1 MAIVVGRE
9 AAEGR
14 LHLGKQAHARV
25 AARTEAWLAD
35 TPNKNSSHGQGAASM
50 LLKTFLSTAAK
61 VTHTLQPVLCV
72 TPFKNLQLL
81 H

>member
-1 MAIVVGRE
+1 MAIVVGGE
-9 AAEGR
+9 AAEGG

-35 TPNKNSSHGQGAASM
+35 TPNENSSHGQGAASM

-61 VTHTLQPVLCV
+61 DTHTLQPVLCV
-72 TPFKNLQLL
+72 TPFKTLQLL

>member
-1 MAIVVGRE
+1 MAVVVGGE

-14 LHLGKQAHARV
+14 LHLGEQAHARV

-35 TPNKNSSHGQGAASM
+35 TPNKNSSHGQAAASM
-50 LLKTFLSTAAK
+50 LLKTLSSTAAK

>member
-1 MAIVVGRE
+1 MAIVVGGE
-9 AAEGR
+9 AAEGG
-14 LHLGKQAHARV
+14 LHLGEQAHARV
-25 AARTEAWLAD
+25 AARTEAWSAD
-35 TPNKNSSHGQGAASM
+35 TPNRNSSRGHGAASM